1 MKFWR
6 SGSGLILPSLI
17 VAACALAAASSMAFA
32 AQTMRKPARANE
44 LSIAGLRPGHDT
56 LSDAQKRLDP
66 LLAPV
71 KTDNQGAQ
79 TWQEGCTGRKIAL
92 EVDEDGV
99 IQNVDLSSGGVKA
112 DWKQTQGVQRARIW
126 STGRGSAAGRSAR
139 TRLGHLRAAG
149 FERT

>member
-1 MKFWR
+1 
-6 SGSGLILPSLI
+6 
-17 VAACALAAASSMAFA
+17 MAFA

-79 TWQEGCTGRKIAL
+79 TWQESCTGRKIAL

-99 IQNVDLSSGGVKA
+99 IQNVDLSVGRPLRPIARKLQDA
-112 DWKQTQGVQRARIW
+112 QRARIW
-126 STGRGSAAGRSAR
+126 STGRGLRLGDPRER
-139 TRLGHLRAAG
+139 VLGHLRAAG